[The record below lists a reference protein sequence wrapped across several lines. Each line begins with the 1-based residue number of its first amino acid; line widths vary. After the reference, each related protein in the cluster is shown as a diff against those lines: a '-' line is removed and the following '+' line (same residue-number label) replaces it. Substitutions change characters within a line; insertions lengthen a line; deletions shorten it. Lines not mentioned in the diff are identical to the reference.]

1 MNRLEKFFTTLYTAQ
16 SKVLKRYTTDELV
29 SQIKE
34 YVDFTPYILRQ
45 TYKLLCGQEGDDRK
59 NGARILG
66 SLMFQFKLVT
76 EFKIEYMEG
85 KDVYLSCTGEQFNV
99 QAPSIQEQKKIVKKL
114 ADMEHVE
121 SNFLSD
127 IDFKASA
134 GEAIKRHKVEEKA
147 IENPFDFFEQVSENL
162 LSYEWHKRHGAF
174 LAFEAMFSQMGD
186 GEMQVKIDPKLFSKI
201 YEILVTDKFNDFVD
215 DRTFAPVRDAAARLL
230 ACIYPLIGVNDIT
243 EQLIGFLDNEDW
255 QVQFSGLIALG
266 YLKAYVP
273 DKEML
278 CRKLVSLL
286 CSVDED
292 IKLLSAELLCG
303 FPICSDAEVILERCW
318 SNIEAEEVISVS
330 KTSNLSLLA
339 KIYRENPGM
348 EVPADK
354 LKEIFPCFTSPVPD
368 VRVSIVKMVENFSDE
383 SIDFLIAEMI
393 LIEEKEE
400 IRELAMSVLKKRSA
414 IRNNLVVHFMNILGG
429 SLYEPYRE
437 DDFVSYDDLYF
448 TKSGINVIGKD
459 EILKN
464 RCFLFECLMGGDT
477 KDLKCKETMI
487 GNTFL
492 FLSRFTHRF
501 SENNEGLKC
510 SNTAE
515 QMTDDEIL
523 VKDLDEYF
531 LKCRDLKMAP
541 VKEFKKKVSDP
552 SITSIHLMVESLY
565 VDYIRM
571 QASVNLPEMRFAFKM
586 YKVETCKQFLSLFSR
601 IVTDAYDQGRI
612 CVDEFLMR
620 AYEGLVQGSEGFLV
634 FFKAF
639 GARLLEHAFFNR
651 VTEFEDRLDFFA
663 KTIEIYAC
671 DEGIRVLEGVFEDA
685 LHKKNVAVVR
695 GFMKSLEFNER
706 FVRSMLDN
714 LDVELLDMLIESGDH
729 SFNPLFVK
737 PLLNNISSGKDRNVS
752 CKVFSKIIPT
762 LGFRTNEKISED
774 LLVKIKIENKAL
786 ESLLD
791 STKIPEYIIRCPMET
806 KLRDYQIEGVRWLS
820 FLYSFNLNGILADDM
835 GLGKTLQVLTFLC
848 SEMYE
853 TDRRVLVICPSSL
866 TGHWKSEVK
875 RFFPFMSCEIYK
887 KEMKNDCA
895 IVVSSYEAFRNDHMN
910 FVEKDWFYVV
920 VDEGHVL
927 RNKQTM
933 LYTRMNMIKCARKI
947 ILTGTPVHNS
957 VEDLVSLFNFL
968 MPNYIGSEKDYGTLS
983 VKMSDSEIEKAH
995 AKLEYLHKKVL
1006 PFVLRR
1012 LKIDVLKDLP
1022 PKIIRDIIIEF
1033 GPTQE
1038 SLYKEIDENGGR
1050 EDTARISELEYGKV
1064 DQKNVG
1070 FKRTRDLFLAISHI
1084 GHFRDFEEVS
1094 CKVRALDDI
1103 ISLCGGEELRSKILV
1118 FFQFKSSIDL
1128 VVNDIMKKYKFKHSR
1143 IDGSVVSSAR
1153 TKIIEEFNNGATQ
1166 VLFLTTQIGG
1176 LGLNLTAADTVVMYE
1191 HDWNPFNDLQAMDRA
1206 HRIGQK
1212 RTVNV
1217 FRLIVKN
1224 TLEEKVM
1231 NLQSFKMFIANSLIS
1246 QQNADIETME
1256 TKDLLEKFRG

>member
-45 TYKLLCGQEGDDRK
+45 TYKLLCGQEGEDRK
-59 NGARILG
+59 NGAKILG

-85 KDVYLSCTGEQFNV
+85 KDIYLSCTGEQFNV
-99 QAPSIQEQKKIVKKL
+99 QAPSIQEQKRMVKKL

-127 IDFKASA
+127 IDFRASA
-134 GEAIKRHKVEEKA
+134 GEAIKRHKVEEKV

-174 LAFEAMFSQMGD
+174 LAFEAMFSEMGE

-215 DRTFAPVRDAAARLL
+215 DRTVAPVRDAAARLL
-230 ACIYPLIGVNDIT
+230 ACIYPLIGANDII
-243 EQLIGFLDNEDW
+243 EQLIGFLDNDDW

-266 YLKAYVP
+266 YLKEYVP

-278 CRKLVSLL
+278 YKKLVSLL

-292 IKLLSAELLCG
+292 IKLLSAELLCE
-303 FPICSDAEVILERCW
+303 FPICSDAEVILDRCW
-318 SNIEAEEVISVS
+318 NNIEAEEVISVS

-339 KIYRENPGM
+339 KIYRENPGI
-348 EVPADK
+348 EVPSDK

-368 VRVSIVKMVENFSDE
+368 VRISIVKMVENFSDE

-400 IRELAMSVLKKRSA
+400 IRELAMSVLKKKSA
-414 IRNNLVVHFMNILGG
+414 MPSNLVVHFMNVLGG

-464 RCFLFECLMGGDT
+464 RCCLFECLIGGEIA
-477 KDLKCKETMI
+477 DLKCKETMI

-492 FLSRFTHRF
+492 FLSRFAHGY
-501 SENNEGLKC
+501 SKNNEGFEC
-510 SNTAE
+510 ENAE
-515 QMTDDEIL
+515 EESTDEEML
-523 VKDLDEYF
+523 VKGLEEYF

-541 VKEFKKKVSDP
+541 MKEFKKKMGDP
-552 SITSIHLMVESLY
+552 SIVSIHPMVEALY

-571 QASVNLPEMRFAFKM
+571 QAAVNLPELKFAVKM
-586 YKVETCKQFLSLFSR
+586 YKVETCRQFLSLFSR
-601 IVTDAYDQGRI
+601 IVTDAYDEGKV
-612 CVDEFLMR
+612 CVNKFLMN

-634 FFKAF
+634 FFKVF
-639 GARLLEHAFFNR
+639 GARFLQHVFFSR
-651 VTEFEDRLDFFA
+651 VIGFDSRLDFFA
-663 KTIEIYAC
+663 RTIEIYAC
-671 DEGIRVLEGVFEDA
+671 DEGIRRLESVFEDA
-685 LHKKNVAVVR
+685 LQKRNVAVVR

-714 LDVELLDMLIESGDH
+714 LDVELLGMLIDAGDH

-762 LGFRTNEKISED
+762 LGFRTNEKIAED
-774 LLVKIKIENKAL
+774 LLVQIDTENKAL

-791 STKIPEYIIRCPMET
+791 SKKIPEYKIKCPMET
-806 KLRDYQIEGVRWLS
+806 KLRDYQAEGVRWLS

-853 TDRRVLVICPSSL
+853 TDRRVLVVCPSSL
-866 TGHWKSEVK
+866 TGHWKSEVRK
-875 RFFPFMSCEIYK
+875 FFPFMSCEVYR
-887 KEMKNDCA
+887 KEMKSDYA
-895 IVVSSYEAFRNDHMN
+895 IIVSSYEAFRNDYLS
-910 FVEKDWFYVV
+910 FIEKDWFYVV

-933 LYTRMNMIKCARKI
+933 LYARMNMIKCARKI

-968 MPNYIGSEKDYGTLS
+968 MPGYIGPEKDYGTLS

-1033 GPTQE
+1033 GPAQE
-1038 SLYKEIDENGGR
+1038 SLYREIDENGGR
-1050 EDTARISELEYGKV
+1050 EEAGRANELEYGKI
-1064 DQKNVG
+1064 DQKNAG

-1084 GHFRDFEEVS
+1084 GHFRDSEEVS

-1128 VVNDIMKKYKFKHSR
+1128 VVNDIMKRYKFKHSR

-1153 TKIIEEFNNGATQ
+1153 TKIIEEFNNGTTQ
-1166 VLFLTTQIGG
+1166 VLFLTTQVGG